1 MNDLFMLP
9 HLDIKWSMINQIEL
23 FRRITFTAGPAT
35 LQSVQFSAPSV
46 DCSAIPVKLG

>member
-23 FRRITFTAGPAT
+23 FRRITFTAGPCARDA
-35 LQSVQFSAPSV
+35 LFYVILRFH
-46 DCSAIPVKLG
+46 KRMK

>member
-23 FRRITFTAGPAT
+23 FRHIIFTTGHCT
-35 LQSVQFSAPSV
+35 RDGLFYVILEFY
-46 DCSAIPVKLG
+46 KRMK